1 METLN
6 LYMQLDKTHPQIVDG
21 LLAECGDDLAAKVIA
36 LRNAKKFEAFAAAHD
51 AINNAVDIAFGK
63 RRVDIISDQKRID
76 LLVDQLAKVE
86 AERDALIHNA
96 ATKKPLGYL
105 IQFDGGTSPV
115 EYLPMDRAHMLSEME
130 NVHVQPVFA
139 W

>member
-1 METLN
+1 MDKTLEMY
-6 LYMQLDKTHPQIVDG
+6 LALDKTHPQIVDG
-21 LLAECGDDLAAKVIA
+21 LLAECGDELAAKVIA
-36 LRNAKKFEAFAAAHD
+36 ARKADVITE
-51 AINNAVDIAFGK
+51 
-63 RRVDIISDQKRID
+63 QKRID
-76 LLVDQLAKVE
+76 LLVDQLAKAE
-86 AERDALIHNA
+86 AERDALLFNA

-115 EYLPMDRAHMLSEME
+115 EYLPADNAHMLAEME